1 MDDEKMYPIG
11 DVARRT
17 GLSVSAIRYYADA
30 GVVQPSALTT
40 AGYRLYD
47 IEAIARLELVR
58 TLRDLDAGLDDI
70 RRLLAGQ
77 TTLHD
82 LATAHLAVVE
92 REASRLRARRAVL
105 RALVRQHGSAE
116 QAALLHRLVSLSDEE
131 RERLI
136 AEFWADVS
144 EGLNENPR
152 FVAEL
157 NSAPPRLPD
166 EPTPEQLD
174 AWIELAALVSDPQV
188 RSAVRADLNE
198 RFTDGPG
205 HLLVSQDALKAYE
218 RAAPLIEE
226 AVAARQAGLAP
237 GSPQAQEL
245 GDRYLRWLGGMF
257 GASFDDAATR
267 RELAGGLLLIEPQIL
282 ADQEREANG
291 PRPTDPYERY
301 QLLVQMVDGTL
312 DANHAELAGYAA
324 ANTWLAAVLDP
335 TATAPPE

>member
-1 MDDEKMYPIG
+1 M
-11 DVARRT
+11 
-17 GLSVSAIRYYADA
+17 
-30 GVVQPSALTT
+30 
-40 AGYRLYD
+40 
-47 IEAIARLELVR
+47 
-58 TLRDLDAGLDDI
+58 
-70 RRLLAGQ
+70 
-77 TTLHD
+77 
-82 LATAHLAVVE
+82 
-92 REASRLRARRAVL
+92 L

-136 AEFWADVS
+136 ADFWADVS
-144 EGLNENPR
+144 EGLNDNPR

-174 AWIELAALVSDPQV
+174 AWIELAALVSDPRV

-205 HLLVSQDALKAYE
+205 HLLVSPDALKAYE
-218 RAAPLIEE
+218 RAVPLIKE
-226 AVAARQAGLAP
+226 AVAAQQAGLAP
-237 GSPQAQEL
+237 DSPPAQEL
-245 GDRYLRWLGGMF
+245 GDRYLRRLGGMF
-257 GASFDDAATR
+257 GASFDDATNR
-267 RELAGGLLLIEPQIL
+267 RQLAEGLLLMEPQIL